1 MSSYLECRQRV
12 NFADLITFTRATEE
26 TGYNAAGNL
35 VTFPAGTPAVPVYDP
50 STGEPLGLQVFEQRT
65 NLLLWSNDLTQT
77 GWNKSLGATTVI
89 SDVPTIDGVTFATR
103 VSGLL
108 GTDGDVGV
116 QRFVSVS
123 PSTSYNG
130 SIYVKGEGANLG
142 KKIQLRIKRVTGASV
157 VVSKDVVLTD
167 QWQRADL
174 TITMLADNTQ
184 AQFGITRS
192 TDIEANRADSCLVC
206 YTQFEQGAFATPVI
220 KTEATTATRNASVAV
235 INDIDE
241 SEWWNASEGTFVVE
255 WNEGNNLKSTG
266 ILVAGTGGITPS
278 DAYFGLQK
286 RISANYELTY
296 MSTSSVGT
304 VVSTGVPVTAGNH
317 TATLRYIGNTVSLS
331 VDGSAEISRTNVK
344 RGQTILFIGLLL
356 AGGTPLNGHIKSIIY
371 YPSAGV

>member
-1 MSSYLECRQRV
+1 MSLQRV
-12 NFADLITFTRATEE
+12 AFSPLHTFTRATNE
-26 TGYNAAGNL
+26 TFFNQVVDSFGNVSYELQTAPSGTAVQNA
-35 VTFPAGTPAVPVYDP
+35 YDP
-50 STGEPLGLQVFEQRT
+50 STGEPLGLQLFEQRT
-65 NLLLWSNDLTQT
+65 NLLLRSQELNLSPWSSQLATVTPDYETAPDGTLTADRLVFAGGAFPQIFQSFTLTAGLSYTFSCWVKSDGTSQIQQT
-77 GWNKSLGATTVI
+77 LLLDGSTTAFT
-89 SDVPTIDGVTFATR
+89 PTSTWQR
-103 VSGLL
+103 VSVTVASSAG
-108 GTDGDVGV
+108 
-116 QRFVSVS
+116 
-123 PSTSYNG
+123 G
-130 SIYVKGEGANLG
+130 SKAASIVTNSNSAPASSFLAWGA
-142 KKIQLRIKRVTGASV
+142 QL
-157 VVSKDVVLTD
+157 
-167 QWQRADL
+167 
-174 TITMLADNTQ
+174 
-184 AQFGITRS
+184 
-192 TDIEANRADSCLVC
+192 EA
-206 YTQFEQGAFATPVI
+206 GAFVTPYI